1 MSLLRPG
8 VIKQHKPNQTKPSY
22 IKGAYSVVLVFTPA
36 GEYVAAFRQQPH
48 DPLNSL
54 CIGLVFTHMACQK
67 FAAKRHALTV
77 QACAF
82 LNQYLELRGECQE
95 SYYNLGRA
103 MHQLGETSDIPY
115 FRDGTGCKFFC
126 SEYVFDM

>member
-1 MSLLRPG
+1 MI
-8 VIKQHKPNQTKPSY
+8 IKNNNNNSY
-22 IKGAYSVVLVFTPA
+22 NTNTNTTTNNNVCLPLYP
-36 GEYVAAFRQQPH
+36 GEYVAAFRENAQ

-103 MHQLGETSDIPY
+103 MHQLGK
-115 FRDGTGCKFFC
+115 G
-126 SEYVFDM
+126 VV